1 MSLIDAVA
9 DPLRLRVIRR
19 LSDGEA
25 ASMAELAE
33 AAGVHVNTVRPHVAA
48 LEQAAVVERLRA
60 APSGRGRPTICYRL
74 ASDWSLPTSDFR
86 GLAGLLAAVA
96 LRAGAAP
103 RGPAPVGRSVGARA
117 RAHI

>member
-74 ASDWSLPTSDFR
+74 ASDWSLPT
-86 GLAGLLAAVA
+86 
-96 LRAGAAP
+96 
-103 RGPAPVGRSVGARA
+103 
-117 RAHI
+117 